1 MASGLKAS
9 SCDPLTL
16 VYPSHFEDAFGV
28 NLESITFMKVKII
41 VYQQGKSPYIIAKRN
56 V

>member
-1 MASGLKAS
+1 MAYGQKAP
-9 SCDPLTL
+9 SCEPLTML
-16 VYPSHFEDAFGV
+16 TLIYPIILRMFGI

-41 VYQQGKSPYIIAKRN
+41 VYQGKLYPIAKRN